1 MAGLYIHIPFCRQ
14 ICAYCDFYT
23 TAAEGSRKKLL
34 EALLL
39 EMEMRGDYIRELDTI
54 YIGGGTPS
62 LFAPSEIQRLIDHA
76 RKIWR
81 PAKLSEV
88 TIEVNPEDVTEQ
100 YAAELAGSTDI
111 SRVSIGVQS
120 FNDDI
125 LKAMRRNHDGAM
137 AADAIN
143 RLRKAGILNLSVDFI
158 YGIPGLQ
165 TTTLR
170 ADLRKALSM
179 DVQHVSAY
187 HLTIDQR
194 SILANRVRRG
204 LFTPVSDKTSDTH
217 FQAVREVMTKAGFVH
232 YEVSNFA
239 SNEWY
244 CGVHNSNYWK
254 RVPYLGLGPGAHSFD
269 GYSLRHAN
277 IASLPLYL
285 EQVGRG
291 RHMSAERLTD
301 GDKLNEFVML
311 SLRTMWGIDTAEMRR
326 LFGKDC
332 LARMLKGA
340 EPFIKSKKMR
350 FEGSKLY
357 INPKYFLISD
367 SIISSL
373 FF

>member
-23 TAAEGSRKKLL
+23 TAAEGSRQKLI

-39 EMEMRGDYIRELDTI
+39 EMEMRSDYIKELDTI

-76 RKIWR
+76 RKICR
-81 PAKLSEV
+81 PAKLAEV

-100 YAAELAGSTDI
+100 YAAELVGSTDI
-111 SRVSIGVQS
+111 SR
-120 FNDDI
+120 
-125 LKAMRRNHDGAM
+125 
-137 AADAIN
+137 
-143 RLRKAGILNLSVDFI
+143 VDFI

-194 SILANRVRRG
+194 SILANRAKRG
-204 LFTPVSDKTSDTH
+204 LFTPVSDKTGDTH

-244 CGVHNSNYWK
+244 CGVHNSNYWR

-269 GYSLRHAN
+269 GYSSRHSN

-291 RHMSAERLTD
+291 HHISTERLTD

-340 EPFIKSKKMR
+340 EPFIKSKKMT